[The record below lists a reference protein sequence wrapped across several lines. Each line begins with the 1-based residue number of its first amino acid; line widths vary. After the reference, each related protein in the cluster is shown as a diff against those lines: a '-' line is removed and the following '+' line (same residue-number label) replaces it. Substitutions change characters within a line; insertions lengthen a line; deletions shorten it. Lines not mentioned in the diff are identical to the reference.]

1 MDGERACKPQSTKKW
16 LPRIDRLAEAH
27 YAITK
32 LPTIIGKTVE
42 RVEFGFR
49 EHHDSAQQSEAMILY
64 FTDGSVLG
72 IDTGSN
78 ATNIADDHEGLQ
90 SDDFH
95 VDFRLQWVPPPQ

>member
-49 EHHDSAQQSEAMILY
+49 EHHDGVQQSEAMILF
-64 FTDGSVLG
+64 FTDGSILG

-78 ATNIADDHEGLQ
+78 AGNIASQYEGLRPE
-90 SDDFH
+90 DFH
-95 VDFRLQWVPPPQ
+95 ADFMLYWVPPPK